1 MFKPFTS
8 IDGQIALL
16 QRRGV
21 QTDKQTPVLLAREGY
36 YAIVNGYKD
45 PFLDAEASRKAGDDR
60 YLSWTSFNGIYS
72 LFLFDRKLRFLCLRT
87 LTVAETLLRTACAYC
102 FSASHRDETN
112 AYLNPANYSDDPSKG
127 GDVAYVISQ
136 LEKILHKSKTPPA
149 HGGKE
154 YLYHCTV
161 AYDGEIPLWVMA
173 NDMMMGQVTSLFRA
187 MTREDRGA
195 VARYLE
201 GLYNASH
208 KHPITIEP
216 HRIDSAYRRI
226 KDFRN
231 ICAHDE
237 RLYCARPY
245 GENNSFAQLVQDL
258 RFVTTRVD
266 YVEFLRQLRSLM
278 SSIGMKLPRQA
289 SAVFSRMGFPNGISD
304 VDACIDKATRL

>member
-8 IDGQIALL
+8 IDDQIALL
-16 QRRGV
+16 RSRGV
-21 QTDKQTPVLLAREGY
+21 ETDHQTPKLLAREGY
-36 YAIVNGYKD
+36 YSIVNGYKD
-45 PFLDAEASRKAGDDR
+45 PFLDVEASRVEGDDR
-60 YLSWTSFNGIYS
+60 YQSWTSFNGIYS
-72 LFLFDRKLRFLCLRT
+72 LFMFDRKLRFLCLRT

-112 AYLNPANYSDDPSKG
+112 AYLNPANYSDDPSKS

-136 LEKILHKSKTPPA
+136 LEKIIRKSSTPPT

-161 AYDGEIPLWVMA
+161 AHNGEIPLWVMA
-173 NDMMMGQVTSLFRA
+173 NDMMMGQVASLFRA

-195 VARYLE
+195 VARYFE
-201 GLYNASH
+201 GLYNDSH
-208 KHPITIEP
+208 KHPVTIEP

-231 ICAHDE
+231 LCAHDE

-245 GENNSFAQLVQDL
+245 GANNSFAQLVQDL
-258 RFVTTRVD
+258 RLVTTRVD

>member
-1 MFKPFTS
+1 M
-8 IDGQIALL
+8 
-16 QRRGV
+16 
-21 QTDKQTPVLLAREGY
+21 
-36 YAIVNGYKD
+36 
-45 PFLDAEASRKAGDDR
+45 
-60 YLSWTSFNGIYS
+60 
-72 LFLFDRKLRFLCLRT
+72 
-87 LTVAETLLRTACAYC
+87 AETLLRTACAYC